1 MRYMKTPMFLG
12 FLIEQHR
19 SNMNYP
25 SPPPCKSLVS
35 LLCTSEL
42 NLLDANCAS
51 YLRFNLLISSSV
63 ELHGC
68 CSINSSKSE
77 CSSHEFLQK

>member
-1 MRYMKTPMFLG
+1 
-12 FLIEQHR
+12 
-19 SNMNYP
+19 
-25 SPPPCKSLVS
+25 
-35 LLCTSEL
+35 
-42 NLLDANCAS
+42 
-51 YLRFNLLISSSV
+51 LRFNLLISSSV